1 MISRVTGLYFVFFI
15 IASAVMYHYIS
26 AYQEASESLDSLNY
40 RNFWAKYHL
49 IDLCYKGKGLNIVE
63 LSLDEDVDPFESSE
77 NMSLCE
83 YAQLRKDRN
92 AMMAINIRKNEY
104 KYSKS
109 CE

>member
-1 MISRVTGLYFVFFI
+1 MISRVTGFYFVFFI
-15 IASAVMYHYIS
+15 IASGVLYHYMSDYQKTIESINGIS
-26 AYQEASESLDSLNY
+26 YINGRLQYQ
-40 RNFWAKYHL
+40 L
-49 IDLCYKGKGLNIVE
+49 INLGLKNKGLNIVE

-83 YAQLRKDRN
+83 YAKLRKDRN